1 MRALPFDRKLE
12 DYTNLLFYDKH
23 YPPLHVEKPV
33 RGGQTLP
40 GSCSTLDTYTT
51 TLVHL
56 LGFAET
62 PLLST
67 NPTEL
72 IIKKPTDHELWM
84 SLIGIFESGNPH
96 FAEYH
101 DEIYGQLM

>member
-1 MRALPFDRKLE
+1 MRALPIDRKLE
-12 DYTNLLFYDKH
+12 DYRSLLFYDKH

-40 GSCSTLDTYTT
+40 GSCSTLDTYTS

-62 PLLST
+62 PSLSI
-67 NPTEL
+67 NPTDL
-72 IIKKPTDHELWM
+72 IIKKPTDHELWL

-96 FAEYH
+96 FAEHH
-101 DEIYGQLM
+101 DEIYRQQT